1 MESLSILLMGVFGG
15 MGSLSGSFVGAAAL
29 DTNTPVSIG
38 FSIKTGSIT
47 AKKWSGRRDLN
58 PRHPAPKPEHRTD
71 KIQQILH
78 ILVVQM
84 GRFGFSLVLSL
95 QSAALFRTLAHS
107 ETRHWK
113 ARGLWGLNCG

>member
-1 MESLSILLMGVFGG
+1 LEGDIKKIRKVTQADKKWMLTQKTPFLL
-15 MGSLSGSFVGAAAL
+15 
-29 DTNTPVSIG
+29 G
-38 FSIKTGSIT
+38 FFNKNRVR
-47 AKKWSGRRDLN
+47 KWSGRRDLN

-95 QSAALFRTLAHS
+95 QSAAFFRTLAHS

-113 ARGLWGLNCG
+113 ARGLWGLNFG